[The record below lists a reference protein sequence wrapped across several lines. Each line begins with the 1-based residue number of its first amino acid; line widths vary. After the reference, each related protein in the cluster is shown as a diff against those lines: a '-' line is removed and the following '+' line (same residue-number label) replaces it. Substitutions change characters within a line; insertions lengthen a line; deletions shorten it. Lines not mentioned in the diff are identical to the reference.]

1 MEGKRRIEVT
11 GSGKWYTLA
20 WDEITSTWAH
30 VERRSAQGDKWK
42 EVDPDLK
49 QLGRAL
55 ADQFPD
61 PPEDTVKTFI
71 NGYGHVLDFV
81 PAKSPIEPEP
91 WCLGWAPPGTR
102 SRPRMTKKNLEA
114 ERTRPNKMGVP
125 DPAAYANKYFLCN
138 FKIHF
143 SKVGRLRIGRLR
155 IMKDDMNY

>member
-81 PAKSPIEPEP
+81 PVSH
-91 WCLGWAPPGTR
+91 
-102 SRPRMTKKNLEA
+102 
-114 ERTRPNKMGVP
+114 
-125 DPAAYANKYFLCN
+125 FLLHLSC
-138 FKIHF
+138 
-143 SKVGRLRIGRLR
+143 
-155 IMKDDMNY
+155 